1 MNPTPTNLKTQIEFL
16 DVTYGYPKRSQQVF
30 QKFNHTFMAPVT
42 ILRGPSG
49 CGKSTLLRLAAGYLP
64 PSQGKILTPENTPPN
79 LTFQKT
85 QLGFVFQQFNLLPL
99 ATVSRNLQIAARF
112 AGLSAK
118 DSRDNTQHWL
128 QILGIAEYADSL
140 PGELSGGQVQ
150 RAALAR
156 ALAKD
161 PQVLLLDEP
170 TSGLD
175 LENTSIFAEA
185 LKTWLKPGKIALV
198 SSHDPRLVNT
208 ADEIFEMDSH
218 LSA

>member
-1 MNPTPTNLKTQIEFL
+1 ME
-16 DVTYGYPKRSQQVF
+16 VTYGYPKRSQQVF
-30 QKFNHTFMAPVT
+30 QDFNHTFRAPVT

-64 PSQGKILTPENTPPN
+64 PCQGKILTPEGTPPD
-79 LTFQKT
+79 LIYQKT

-99 ATVSRNLQIAARF
+99 ATISRNLQIAARF
-112 AGLSAK
+112 AGYSAK
-118 DSRDNTQHWL
+118 ESKHNTQHWL
-128 QILGIAEYADSL
+128 QTLGIAEYADSL

-175 LENTSIFAEA
+175 LENTSIFADA
-185 LKTWLKPGKIALV
+185 LKTWLKPGKIAII
-198 SSHDPRLVNT
+198 SSHDPRLVDT
-208 ADEIFEMDSH
+208 ADEIFELDSH